1 MVWPNRVKVLIFW
14 FGLAGLAVSLWPSG
28 LAACS
33 FAVCL
38 LQEGAAKKKHNN
50 PLVVCKSEIWCCCC
64 YCYQYQHVAS
74 KSELQTQNFNGTQRP
89 LKNEAPSRRP
99 RPSVKVLS
107 RAAGPKDHC
116 QVATTI
122 SRATLAQPDADG
134 HWFPASWTGC
144 KKTPAQKK
152 IMSTNAVP
160 QNINHD
166 GWHKWLCFM
175 WSPPWHVRT
184 CQDVYLDIH
193 IHIWHI
199 QHILHIFNIFNIYIN
214 YSCHSQS

>member
-50 PLVVCKSEIWCCCC
+50 PHVVCKSEIWCCCC

-144 KKTPAQKK
+144 KKSTCPKKNHVNERCSTKHQSRWLAQ
-152 IMSTNAVP
+152 MT
-160 QNINHD
+160 
-166 GWHKWLCFM
+166 LL
-175 WSPPWHVRT
+175 HVIPTMT
-184 CQDVYLDIH
+184 CQDMSGCIFGHTYTYLTYPTS
-193 IHIWHI
+193 
-199 QHILHIFNIFNIYIN
+199 LAYI
-214 YSCHSQS
+214 